1 MILNGTCCCFQLRTN
16 GCPARSPLINERK
29 CVFMDENNQILDVTY
44 GNFSCRLEGFED
56 SVETMKLVVSYFHE
70 LAGHDRFMDTDPLA
84 PDLATLARLTEDQ
97 TGQPV
102 DVEDTDNKISL
113 RARSETADDT
123 ATAQAEVVETEAPEN
138 QAGAEEDIAD
148 KISDAQKAD
157 DLSSVAAKL
166 QRMRAAAERKPASAS
181 DDFSEDLS
189 EPVVP
194 AAANPLSQRLSE
206 LVRRSTQAEQQVV
219 QEPDT
224 TEDMRDD
231 DHDLQTSDMAP
242 VAVNENLDSHDALE
256 ADDINVFSDL
266 EPDTGTPAEPTFE
279 NDGVPSVD
287 VTAEEEKI
295 IIVSGTADTENT
307 WDITEDEVKASEA
320 DGHMADDESSEDD
333 FADDAELEAFM
344 AEEDQRTETFTD
356 DHEVAAEQEADEQTA
371 LSDADAPEQIAG
383 SDHPP
388 LVLTSDD
395 KAEDEYDDYND
406 DDEFDLEKEVAKVEA
421 EIAARKGNEFARR
434 GLPRHVEDAMSR
446 IMSQTDRHLNQ
457 PENRRHRD
465 AFAQLKAA
473 VAATEAARQLGDKGA
488 GKRDP
493 DEAYKDDLGAHD
505 AQDDAKSPP
514 PPLKLVKSQ
523 EVKRPEATLQPPAT
537 GDQPVDA
544 TSERLRKIA
553 SMKEAD
559 TSDTTGGFAEFAAA
573 HGAADLADQLE
584 AAGAYICFVEGED
597 DFSRPQVMKVVQ
609 SATNSEISREDGLRS
624 FGRLLRQARLVKLAN
639 GRFHVA
645 DNTQFRPDGNKAA
658 RG

>member
-16 GCPARSPLINERK
+16 GCPAGSPLINERK
-29 CVFMDENNQILDVTY
+29 RVFMDENNQILDVTY
-44 GNFSCRLEGFED
+44 GKFSCRLEGFED

-97 TGQPV
+97 TGQSV
-102 DVEDTDNKISL
+102 DVQDADNKISL
-113 RARSETADDT
+113 RVRPETADDT
-123 ATAQAEVVETEAPEN
+123 ATAQEEVAETTASDDQTHAEN
-138 QAGAEEDIAD
+138 EDIAD
-148 KISDAQKAD
+148 ETPATQKAD

-194 AAANPLSQRLSE
+194 AAANPLSQRLSA
-206 LVRRSTQAEQQVV
+206 LVRRTTQAEQEVV
-219 QEPDT
+219 QKRNTP
-224 TEDMRDD
+224 EDMRDD
-231 DHDLQTSDMAP
+231 A
-242 VAVNENLDSHDALE
+242 LD
-256 ADDINVFSDL
+256 ADDINVFSDP
-266 EPDTGTPAEPTFE
+266 EPDTGTTAEPFD
-279 NDGVPSVD
+279 NDDVETDAESTWD
-287 VTAEEEKI
+287 VT
-295 IIVSGTADTENT
+295 D
-307 WDITEDEVKASEA
+307 DEIKAFEA
-320 DGHMADDESSEDD
+320 DDHMDDDESEEVDL
-333 FADDAELEAFM
+333 ADDAELEAFM
-344 AEEDQRTETFTD
+344 AEEDQRTETITED
-356 DHEVAAEQEADEQTA
+356 DEAAAEQEAGAETTLSYDDE
-371 LSDADAPEQIAG
+371 PEQIAG

-395 KAEDEYDDYND
+395 KADDDDDDYND

-473 VAATEAARQLGDKGA
+473 VAATEAARQLGDKGT

-505 AQDDAKSPP
+505 AQDEAKSPP

-523 EVKRPEATLQPPAT
+523 EVKRPEATLQPPET
-537 GDQPVDA
+537 SQPVDA

-553 SMKEAD
+553 TMKEAD

-573 HGAADLADQLE
+573 HGATDLADQLE

-624 FGRLLRQARLVKLAN
+624 FGRLLRQSRLVKLAN

-645 DNTQFRPDGNKAA
+645 ENTQFRPDGNKAA

>member
-1 MILNGTCCCFQLRTN
+1 
-16 GCPARSPLINERK
+16 
-29 CVFMDENNQILDVTY
+29 MDENNQILDVTY

-56 SVETMKLVVSYFHE
+56 SVETMKLVVSYFHD

-148 KISDAQKAD
+148 EISDAQKAD

-279 NDGVPSVD
+279 NDGVPSVE

-320 DGHMADDESSEDD
+320 DGHMAEDESSEDD

-344 AEEDQRTETFTD
+344 AEEDQRTETFAD

-388 LVLTSDD
+388 L
-395 KAEDEYDDYND
+395 
-406 DDEFDLEKEVAKVEA
+406 
-421 EIAARKGNEFARR
+421 
-434 GLPRHVEDAMSR
+434 
-446 IMSQTDRHLNQ
+446 
-457 PENRRHRD
+457 
-465 AFAQLKAA
+465 
-473 VAATEAARQLGDKGA
+473 
-488 GKRDP
+488 
-493 DEAYKDDLGAHD
+493 
-505 AQDDAKSPP
+505 
-514 PPLKLVKSQ
+514 
-523 EVKRPEATLQPPAT
+523 
-537 GDQPVDA
+537 
-544 TSERLRKIA
+544 
-553 SMKEAD
+553 
-559 TSDTTGGFAEFAAA
+559 
-573 HGAADLADQLE
+573 
-584 AAGAYICFVEGED
+584 
-597 DFSRPQVMKVVQ
+597 
-609 SATNSEISREDGLRS
+609 
-624 FGRLLRQARLVKLAN
+624 
-639 GRFHVA
+639 
-645 DNTQFRPDGNKAA
+645 
-658 RG
+658 